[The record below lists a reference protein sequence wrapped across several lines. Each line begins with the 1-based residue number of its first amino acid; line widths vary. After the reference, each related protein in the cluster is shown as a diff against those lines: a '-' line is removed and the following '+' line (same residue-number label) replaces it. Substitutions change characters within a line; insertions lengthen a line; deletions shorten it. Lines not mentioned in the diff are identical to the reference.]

1 MRDFLEDALDH
12 RDDGYG
18 RAQKHLQRELP
29 RRFYKDVAV
38 AEADDGY
45 TVTLDGRQV
54 KTPTKKPVVVASAD
68 LADVMR
74 AEWDG
79 QGEFVDPDLMPH
91 VRLVNS
97 AIEGGEGARQAL
109 IDEVVKY
116 AANDLLLYR
125 ADTPRELVALQEQAW
140 DDVLVRLARNFAV
153 SFRPTVGI
161 LHQEQPG
168 ETLERLKASLS
179 AIGFMPVTAMVSMTG
194 IMGSGLLAIALRE
207 GLVGPETAWNAAHV
221 DEDYQITH
229 WGEDFE
235 ASERR
240 KRRRIEFDAAV
251 NVMRWLAE

>member
-38 AEADDGY
+38 AGADGGY

-79 QGEFVDPDLMPH
+79 QGEFVDPDLMPN

-109 IDEVVKY
+109 IDDVVKY
-116 AANDLLLYR
+116 
-125 ADTPRELVALQEQAW
+125 
-140 DDVLVRLARNFAV
+140 
-153 SFRPTVGI
+153 
-161 LHQEQPG
+161 
-168 ETLERLKASLS
+168 
-179 AIGFMPVTAMVSMTG
+179 
-194 IMGSGLLAIALRE
+194 GLLCF
-207 GLVGPETAWNAAHV
+207 T
-221 DEDYQITH
+221 
-229 WGEDFE
+229 
-235 ASERR
+235 RR
-240 KRRRIEFDAAV
+240 CA
-251 NVMRWLAE
+251 